1 MNRAVLVKTVDLPC
15 EGFTETLVLKPGQS
29 PRLKGHKIGDSNRQ
43 RWMVWVRRYGDP
55 LLSIENGLT
64 PRHWPEQRHMLR

>member
-1 MNRAVLVKTVDLPC
+1 MNRAVLIKTVDLPC
-15 EGFTETLVLKPGQS
+15 EGFTETLVLKPGQKS
-29 PRLKGHKIGDSNRQ
+29 KVERTQDRRLKPPA
-43 RWMVWVRRYGDP
+43 MVWVRRYGDP